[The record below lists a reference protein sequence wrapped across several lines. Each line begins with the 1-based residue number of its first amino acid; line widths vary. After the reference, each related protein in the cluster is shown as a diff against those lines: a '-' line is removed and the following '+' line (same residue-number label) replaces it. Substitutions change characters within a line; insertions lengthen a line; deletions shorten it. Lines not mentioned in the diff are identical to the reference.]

1 MQYPN
6 ARILYAEDD
15 ADTREVVTVIL
26 EGKNCQVIATES
38 AAEALCLARA
48 EHFDLYLIDNWMPGV
63 SGVRLCEQ
71 LRQFDQHTPVLFY
84 SGAAY
89 ETDRESALASGAQG
103 YLVKPA
109 DGDALIAEVSRLVS
123 DSRRSGSL
131 PTIGENPVSGSRQLI
146 SSTVPTVTVN
156 VLNNS

>member
-1 MQYPN
+1 MTSPD

-15 ADTREVVTVIL
+15 ADTRELVTVIL
-26 EGKNCQVIATES
+26 EMQNCQVIATGS
-38 AAEALCLARA
+38 HQQVLRLARA
-48 EHFDLYLIDNWMPGV
+48 EHFDLYLIDNWLPGI

-71 LRQFDQHTPVLFY
+71 LREFDQHTPVLFY

-89 ETDRESALASGAQG
+89 ETDKVRALASGAQG

-131 PTIGENPVSGSRQLI
+131 TATGDPDRVRFT
-146 SSTVPTVTVN
+146 SSQTS
-156 VLNNS
+156 L

>member
-1 MQYPN
+1 MQSQD

-15 ADTREVVTVIL
+15 EDTRELVTVVL
-26 EGKNCQVIATES
+26 ERQNCKVIATES
-38 AAEALCLARA
+38 HDEALRLARA

-71 LRQFDQHTPVLFY
+71 LREFDQHTPVLFY

-89 ETDRESALASGAQG
+89 ETDKERALSSGAQG

-109 DGDALIAEVSRLVS
+109 GGDELIAEVLRLIS
-123 DSRRSGSL
+123 DSRQSG
-131 PTIGENPVSGSRQLI
+131 
-146 SSTVPTVTVN
+146 
-156 VLNNS
+156 